1 MKIFYGPKGTGKTKA
16 IIDFANSVKDTA
28 KGHVVYIT
36 DSDKY
41 GFELKMPIRFL
52 TTSDFGVS
60 TEDEFRGFLKGIVA
74 SNGDNEYVFVDGVA
88 RICGKAP
95 KEIESVFSTIEMLE
109 QEFGV
114 KFVLTCSGLK
124 EDLPDFVLK
133 YVD

>member
-16 IIDFANSVKDTA
+16 IIDCANSAKDNA

-52 TTSDFGVS
+52 NTSDFGVS
-60 TEDEFRGFLKGIVA
+60 SEEEFRGFLKGIVA
-74 SNGDNEYVFVDGVA
+74 SNGDNEYVFIDGVA
-88 RICGKAP
+88 RICGKALGD
-95 KEIESVFSTIEMLE
+95 IASIFSTMDALE
-109 QEFGV
+109 NKFGV
-114 KFVLTCSGLK
+114 KFVLTCSGLR
-124 EDLPDFVLK
+124 EELPDFILK